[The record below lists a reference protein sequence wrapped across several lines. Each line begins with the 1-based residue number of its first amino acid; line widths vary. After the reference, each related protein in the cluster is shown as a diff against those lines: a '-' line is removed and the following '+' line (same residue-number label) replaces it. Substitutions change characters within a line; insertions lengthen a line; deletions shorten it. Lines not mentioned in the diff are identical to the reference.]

1 LNIVIH
7 TNKRGDQMKAMKEF
21 YVQPVLTKHELLRDI
36 TAGYSG
42 SGGTRDRIDRIE
54 RIICR
59 FFPGLPRC
67 R

>member
-1 LNIVIH
+1 
-7 TNKRGDQMKAMKEF
+7 MKAMKAI

-42 SGGTRDRIDRIE
+42 SGGTGDRINRIE

-67 R
+67 N